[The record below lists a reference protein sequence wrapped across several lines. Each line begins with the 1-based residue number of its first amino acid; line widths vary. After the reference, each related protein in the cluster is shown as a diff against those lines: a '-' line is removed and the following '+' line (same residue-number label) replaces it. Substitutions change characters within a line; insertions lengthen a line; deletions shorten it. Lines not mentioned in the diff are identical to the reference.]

1 VTTTKMIV
9 IGTLQ
14 DVIETTEATETRTT
28 ASESAASVI
37 VDITKTKTR
46 NAETASAATATTRP
60 KLSARRGARGDGREM
75 RGILESMM
83 IVGAREI
90 TVIGNAT
97 GRGRV
102 TDRTARRLGAR

>member
-1 VTTTKMIV
+1 MTTTKMIV

-14 DVIETTEATETRTT
+14 DVIETTEATATRMT
-28 ASESAASVI
+28 ASESAASVT
-37 VDITKTKTR
+37 VDITKTKMR
-46 NAETASAATATTRP
+46 NVETASAATATRRP
-60 KLSARRGARGDGREM
+60 KPSARRGVRGDEKET